1 MKKKFYVF
9 LCMLL
14 GVTLFLI
21 IQRALLAI
29 YLIFAG
35 SNSGLIF
42 FDPLQLQVMTWTTT
56 AIAVVIGLFYG
67 NYLGHHWWPLVYGED
82 DVRALRGL
90 DMEEPEEDTQ
100 RSVTIKPVRTPSA
113 KVRLRSETRDQGWD
127 FDDLINYDAPAVES
141 LSGASAPTVISA
153 VTLGEGTETKKRG
166 VSKAKTTKT
175 KTAAKPSVK
184 PGTKSAA
191 KSTIKKPAAKK
202 PAAKKTAVRKT
213 KPIS

>member
-90 DMEEPEEDTQ
+90 DMEEPEEETQ
-100 RSVTIKPVRTPSA
+100 RSVTIKPVRATSA

-153 VTLGEGTETKKRG
+153 VTLGEGTEAKKRA
-166 VSKAKTTKT
+166 VSKTKTTKAKPAA
-175 KTAAKPSVK
+175 KTAAKPSAK
-184 PGTKSAA
+184 AA
-191 KSTIKKPAAKK
+191 VKSTAKKAPVKKPT
-202 PAAKKTAVRKT
+202 AKKTSVRKT
-213 KPIS
+213 KPTL